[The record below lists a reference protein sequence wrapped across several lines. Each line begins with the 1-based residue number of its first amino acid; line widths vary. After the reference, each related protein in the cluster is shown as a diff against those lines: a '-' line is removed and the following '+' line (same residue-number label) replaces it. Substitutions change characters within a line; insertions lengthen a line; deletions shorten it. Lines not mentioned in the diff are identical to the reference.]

1 MLLALVGGGG
11 VDGCHWVHAGSRKLP
26 IGSLVGVA
34 VQCMPLWPFPL
45 AHMQVALLSI
55 GGLLERL
62 QTVMLFNSSF
72 ARWGGGAGFRV
83 YRI

>member
-1 MLLALVGGGG
+1 
-11 VDGCHWVHAGSRKLP
+11 
-26 IGSLVGVA
+26 
-34 VQCMPLWPFPL
+34 MPLWPFPL